1 MANAPTQTTK
11 DILTEVI
18 KADPYYHGAPVVYE
32 FSNGRKFLC
41 DDDSENGI
49 YRKD

>member
-1 MANAPTQTTK
+1 MASAPSMRNI

-18 KADPYYHGAPVVYE
+18 KADPDYYKQPVVYE

-41 DDDSENGI
+41 DDNSDNGI
-49 YRKD
+49 YEKD